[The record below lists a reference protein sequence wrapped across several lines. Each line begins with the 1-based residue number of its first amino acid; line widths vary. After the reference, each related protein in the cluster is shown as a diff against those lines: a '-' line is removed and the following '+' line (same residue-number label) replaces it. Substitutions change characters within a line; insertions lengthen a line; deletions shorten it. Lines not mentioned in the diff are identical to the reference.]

1 MVLNMCRV
9 LKMPE
14 VSIFENFCKD
24 GRVLN
29 MRRDV
34 IIKEFWIFQDS
45 VYDISAYAS
54 VVQGSQYS

>member
-1 MVLNMCRV
+1 MCRV

-14 VSIFENFCKD
+14 FSIFENFCKD